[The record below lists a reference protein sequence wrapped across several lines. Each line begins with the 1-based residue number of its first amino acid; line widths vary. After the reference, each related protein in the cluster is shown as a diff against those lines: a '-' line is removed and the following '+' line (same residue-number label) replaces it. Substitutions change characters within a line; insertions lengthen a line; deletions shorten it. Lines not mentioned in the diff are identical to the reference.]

1 MKNVLTLGLSAAC
14 LGLAAPTV
22 PTALAQSFNVEW
34 EVANPNGVWTG
45 APSASFDGAAD
56 QSGTWNVLTSN
67 ANAANLTSV
76 TGAATPADLSLT
88 NASIFSVFDDADLS
102 GDLDRLLGD
111 TILCTSGQNTI
122 SATFTSLL
130 NGSYTVVVYA
140 CSPLAGDTNLV
151 DIPGADQRP
160 QQVDGGP
167 TTNALTQ
174 GVTHS
179 VHTITI
185 TNGQIRVDVINTVN
199 RARIAGIQ
207 LRYHGA
213 DVRRLYVDDTAPG
226 GNGSSW
232 ANALRRLDDAIIAAN
247 LNGTTAEIWVAQGTY
262 RPSNNGDRGASFVLK
277 SGLNLYGGFVGTE
290 TSLSQRGNP
299 LDNVTNLTGE
309 INSRDADDNVYH
321 VVEAVGVDSST
332 ILDGFYIRR
341 GYANGGGLDNGGA
354 GLFIDGGSPQV
365 RNCSFRDNFAFEGGA
380 VTFRAVPSLAR
391 FSNCDFIN
399 NSCSSFG
406 GAVYFRGTNNTQV
419 VFGNCRF
426 IGNAAG
432 TLGGAVYSLNG
443 AGYNWYMNCEFNGN
457 SAGLNGGALLTF
469 GSFNDT
475 RIDSCT
481 FTNNTAGEG
490 GGVVATAGSSIAV
503 RNSIFWG
510 NTDTAPATDPFL
522 ENLNSLTGTIS
533 VTASCVQGMP
543 GNYPGRG
550 PGCITTNPLFA
561 DPDGTDGIPG
571 NLDDDLA
578 LLPGS
583 PCIDA
588 AHNTLLPNDLADVD
602 LDGVSAETLPIDLAR
617 NTRRLDDPGTIDTGV
632 GPAPIA
638 DMGAREY
645 RDCPADFNE
654 DGFLD
659 FFDYDD
665 YVACFEGF
673 GCPPGK
679 TSDFNG
685 DGFSDFFDYDEFVTA
700 FNLGC

>member
-1 MKNVLTLGLSAAC
+1 M
-14 LGLAAPTV
+14 
-22 PTALAQSFNVEW
+22 
-34 EVANPNGVWTG
+34 
-45 APSASFDGAAD
+45 
-56 QSGTWNVLTSN
+56 
-67 ANAANLTSV
+67 SV
-76 TGAATPADLSLT
+76 
-88 NASIFSVFDDADLS
+88 
-102 GDLDRLLGD
+102 
-111 TILCTSGQNTI
+111 
-122 SATFTSLL
+122 TFTSLL
-130 NGSYTVVVYA
+130 NGSYTVVTYA

-167 TTNALTQ
+167 TTNTLTQ

-185 TNGQIRVDVINTVN
+185 TNGQIRVNVTNTVN

-226 GNGSSW
+226 GNGTSW
-232 ANALRRLDDAIIAAN
+232 ATAMRRLDDAIIAAN
-247 LNGTTAEIWVAQGTY
+247 LNDTTIEIWVAHGTY
-262 RPSNNGDRGASFVLK
+262 RPSNNGDRGASFNLK
-277 SGLNLYGGFVGTE
+277 TGLGIYGGFVGNE
-290 TSLSQRGNP
+290 TFLSQRGNP

-309 INSRDADDNVYH
+309 INSRGQDDNSYR
-321 VVEAVGVDSST
+321 VVEAVGVGST
-332 ILDGFYIRR
+332 AVLDGFYIRR

-354 GLFIDGGSPQV
+354 GLFIDGGSPQI

-426 IGNAAG
+426 IGNDAG

-457 SAGLNGGALLTF
+457 SSGANGGALLTF

-475 RIDSCT
+475 RVDSCT
-481 FTNNTAGEG
+481 FTNNTSGSG
-490 GGVVATAGSSIAV
+490 GGVVATGGSTILIN
-503 RNSIFWG
+503 NSVLWG
-510 NTDTAPATDPFL
+510 NTDTDPGTTTFNA
-522 ENLNSLTGTIS
+522 NLHPLAGTIN
-533 VTASCVQGMP
+533 VNASCVQTMP
-543 GNYPGRG
+543 ANYAGRG
-550 PGCITTNPLFA
+550 PGCITTDPLFT
-561 DPDGTDGIPG
+561 DPDGADATPG
-571 NLDDDLA
+571 NLDDDLS

-602 LDGVSAETLPIDLAR
+602 FDGVTAETMPIDLAR
-617 NTRRLDDPGTIDTGV
+617 NARRLDDPSTIDTGV

-645 RDCPADFNE
+645 RDCPADFND

-673 GCPPGK
+673 ACPPGK